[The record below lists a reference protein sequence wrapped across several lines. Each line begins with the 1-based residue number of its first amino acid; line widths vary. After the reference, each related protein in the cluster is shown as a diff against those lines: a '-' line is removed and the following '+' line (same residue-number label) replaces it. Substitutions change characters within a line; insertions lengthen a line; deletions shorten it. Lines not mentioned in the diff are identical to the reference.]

1 MSAIKKLFLKA
12 ISVPNFKDEEDA
24 RRRRQVNLVLLVSI
38 VAATFVFIGI
48 LMTDLV
54 SSEALDKQTFS
65 IYSLSI
71 LFIVGLITLY
81 AINRYLSGAWAA
93 TLLVLLFAL
102 VIPIADAPEQVAYG
116 RSLIFFTLP
125 IIIAGMVLQPLYSY
139 LAAGLSSIIVMIISI
154 GILHRAPSIPGLA
167 VFFMLAWISH
177 VTSGGLKK
185 ALKKT
190 SISNQKLRESE
201 AQYRGVFD
209 GVNDAIIVE
218 TLSGEILDANESA
231 CKMYGWHYEEL
242 LEKTVK
248 DLVPPEFHILLP
260 HENDGD
266 VLSEETL
273 ETVNVRANGERFPVA
288 VRGRIQ
294 KIGDEKRLLV
304 VVRDI
309 TNQKREEQELIQA
322 KNAAEVAAQVKADF
336 LANMS
341 HELRTPLNAI
351 YGMTSLMLDTQ
362 LEAEQQDFM
371 ETIRRGSESLLSVI
385 NQILDFSKIEAGK
398 LELEKQPFYIRSC
411 IEDALDMLAGKA
423 SEKMIDLA
431 YIIEDKTPPVVIGDV
446 TRLRQVLVNL
456 LGNAVKFTES
466 GEVVVRAKGF
476 IAENEQQVIQISV
489 RDTGI
494 GIPDDK
500 LVKLFQSFSQV
511 DTSTTRKYGG
521 TGLGLAIS
529 KEIVEKMGGKI
540 WVESEAG
547 KGSTFHFTIFV
558 DADAN
563 SMPITPDK
571 VQPHLAGKR
580 ILIVE
585 ASATNRLILLSQTA
599 VWGMKPRAVE
609 SESEALLLLKE
620 GQIFDIAILDTQIS
634 DTDGFALVE
643 KIHDMNTGNTHPMI
657 ILSSA
662 KRETTP
668 SDDTKIAAFLSKP
681 IKTSNL
687 LTVLTNVVTAASAN
701 KKRQRT
707 GTGIDPTMANRH
719 PLRILL
725 AEDNMVNQKV
735 ATKLLSK
742 LGYHVDL
749 AGNGVEVIEALERQ
763 TYDVI
768 LMDIQMPEMDG
779 DEATRQ
785 VRSKWPEDRQPY
797 IVAMT
802 AHALEGDREKYLAR
816 GMDNYVSK
824 PISVDALVTALEK
837 AKYID

>member
-12 ISVPNFKDEEDA
+12 ISVPNFKDEEDS
-24 RRRRQVNLVLLVSI
+24 RRRKQVNLVLLVSI
-38 VAATFVFIGI
+38 VAAIFVFIGT

-54 SSEALDKQTFS
+54 SSEALDKQPSS

-71 LFIVGLITLY
+71 LFVVGLIILY

-93 TLLVLLFAL
+93 ILLVLLFAL
-102 VIPIADAPEQVAYG
+102 VIPIADEPEQVAYG

-125 IIIAGMVLQPLYSY
+125 IILAGMVLQPLYSY

-154 GILHRAPSIPGLA
+154 GILHSAPSIPGLV

-231 CKMYGWHYEEL
+231 CKMYGWRYEEL

-266 VLSEETL
+266 VLPEETL
-273 ETVNVRANGERFPVA
+273 ETVNVRANGEHFPVA

-494 GIPDDK
+494 GIPNDK

-585 ASATNRLILLSQTA
+585 ASATNRLILLNQTA

-620 GQIFDIAILDTQIS
+620 GQIFDIAILDTQMS

-643 KIHDMNTGNTHPMI
+643 KIHDMDTGNTHPMI
-657 ILSSA
+657 ILISA
-662 KRETTP
+662 KRETTSP
-668 SDDTKIAAFLSKP
+668 ENTKIAAFLSKP

-687 LTVLTNVVTAASAN
+687 LTVLTNVVTAASTN
-701 KKRQRT
+701 KKKQRT

-742 LGYHVDL
+742 LGYRVDV

-785 VRSKWPEDRQPY
+785 VRAKWPEDRQPH

-816 GMDNYVSK
+816 GMDDYVSK
-824 PISVDALVTALEK
+824 PISVNALVTALEK